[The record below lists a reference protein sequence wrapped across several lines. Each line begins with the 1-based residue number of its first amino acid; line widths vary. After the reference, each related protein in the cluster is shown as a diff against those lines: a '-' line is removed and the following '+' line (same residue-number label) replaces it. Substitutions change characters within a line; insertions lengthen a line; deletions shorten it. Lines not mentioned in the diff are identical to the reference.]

1 LGCSFVLVVLL
12 LGAAASCGPSGSR
25 VDIGPPDGALNP
37 GRGGAGGGG
46 GTGGA
51 PGPGGTGGIDPA
63 TGGSPGSEGG
73 TGGGPPD
80 VAPDAVLSV
89 DVALPRDTAPLDVA
103 RPDAPRPDLA
113 PPPPDLAPPPPDT
126 TPGVNLAM
134 GLITRLKLDEGM
146 GNAVADSGPAANG
159 STVSGATWIR
169 PGTPNAKYPN
179 PAALRFDGTD
189 DHVVVSNKMMPNN
202 NAAQSVAFFLNYTAA
217 PGGAQVCVAL
227 TQPSTESRLKIG
239 FNEGQARA
247 WKSSS
252 DPLVAAAIPAAGW
265 HHMAYT
271 FDGRVN
277 RLYLD
282 GVERAMTT
290 TAPNTGPATE
300 VRLGAIHNNAE
311 NFAGDLDDVRFYSR
325 ALSAAEVRAL
335 AAGAE

>member
-1 LGCSFVLVVLL
+1 MG
-12 LGAAASCGPSGSR
+12 
-25 VDIGPPDGALNP
+25 
-37 GRGGAGGGG
+37 GRGTGGGG
-46 GTGGA
+46 GADGSI
-51 PGPGGTGGIDPA
+51 GPGGTGGIDPEA
-63 TGGSPGSEGG
+63 GGSPGSSGG
-73 TGGGPPD
+73 AGG
-80 VAPDAVLSV
+80 VAPDAAEPEAPRVDMALSQ
-89 DVALPRDTAPLDVA
+89 DVSLPDVA
-103 RPDAPRPDLA
+103 RPEAPRLDMA
-113 PPPPDLAPPPPDT
+113 PPSDVAPPPPDT
-126 TPGVNLAM
+126 APGVNLTM
-134 GLITRLKLDEGM
+134 GLISRLKLDEGM
-146 GNAVADSGPAANG
+146 GNAVADSGPAANA
-159 STVSGATWIR
+159 STVSGATWIK

-179 PAALRFDGTD
+179 PAALHFDGTD
-189 DHVVVSNKMMPNN
+189 DHVVVANKMMPNN
-202 NAAQSVAFFLNYTAA
+202 NAAQTVAFFLNYTAA
-217 PGGAQVCVAL
+217 PAGAQVCVAL
-227 TQPSTESRLKIG
+227 TQPSSESRLKIG

-325 ALSAAEVRAL
+325 ALSANEVRAL
-335 AAGAE
+335 AMGAD